1 MKEAENLNNA
11 ETQALNIPVVMGCSN
26 IEFTKDELINF
37 AKYVWYTKD
46 IKDSSKG
53 LVNFFDEW
61 MDMGKN
67 YCP

>member
-1 MKEAENLNNA
+1 MENLEIFDKNGKTLRIA
-11 ETQALNIPVVMGCSN
+11 GVMGSSN

-53 LVNFFDEW
+53 LVHFFDEW
-61 MDMGKN
+61 IDIGKN